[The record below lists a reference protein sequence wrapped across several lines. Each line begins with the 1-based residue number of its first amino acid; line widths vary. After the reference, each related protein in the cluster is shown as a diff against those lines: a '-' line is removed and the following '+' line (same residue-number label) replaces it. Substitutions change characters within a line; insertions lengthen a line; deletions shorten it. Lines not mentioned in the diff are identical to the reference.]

1 MDGGSGIEQL
11 NSQVL
16 TLQISSRVE
25 TAESTSLKEGG
36 EDDRNRVAKW
46 SEMSAGLMMTMMRVK
61 RKESRVEAFLKR
73 KNHFLISNEG

>member
-46 SEMSAGLMMTMMRVK
+46 SEMSAGLMMTMRVK
-61 RKESRVEAFLKR
+61 RKGSRDEAFLK
-73 KNHFLISNEG
+73 KKDHSLISNEG